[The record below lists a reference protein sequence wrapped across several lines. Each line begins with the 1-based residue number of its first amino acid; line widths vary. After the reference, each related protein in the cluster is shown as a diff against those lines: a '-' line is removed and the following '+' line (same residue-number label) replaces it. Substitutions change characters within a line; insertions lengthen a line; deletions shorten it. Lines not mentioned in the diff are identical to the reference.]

1 MIRECDD
8 SWLADHYGGGW
19 GGLARGALCGDEVHA
34 PEAFFDQMFRSAI
47 HRISMLEP
55 SFAVLSPEATCS
67 LFNSCDPGIESELR
81 NRVAKSGISGAFND
95 ILRLTSDTFDI
106 FTSLY
111 FQSPLFNET
120 CDHLSRRAK
129 PGEKTVAVRALL
141 EPTSTLC
148 AAESQAH
155 ILRHHNLT
163 FFRIIYRV
171 LHNILSNKSHSKY

>member
-1 MIRECDD
+1 
-8 SWLADHYGGGW
+8 
-19 GGLARGALCGDEVHA
+19 
-34 PEAFFDQMFRSAI
+34 
-47 HRISMLEP
+47 MLEP

-67 LFNSCDPGIESELR
+67 LFKSCDPGIESELR

-95 ILRLTSDTFDI
+95 ILRLTSDIFDI

-141 EPTSTLC
+141 ESTSDKITSRLLVSSIEFC
-148 AAESQAH
+148 TISCQTNLIQNIDYKCSLESAAHS
-155 ILRHHNLT
+155 ISMN
-163 FFRIIYRV
+163 YRF
-171 LHNILSNKSHSKY
+171 L